1 MLTYDEYAALSKTP
15 HALADGLMLVFK
27 HPADC
32 RRLARY
38 PSVAKKQGLFAC
50 CVSPLV
56 HQFEIC
62 NKRPADDPVVG
73 AFAKSLI
80 VSGKICRTPARMA

>member
-1 MLTYDEYAALSKTP
+1 
-15 HALADGLMLVFK
+15 LADGLMLVFK

-50 CVSPLV
+50 CVSP
-56 HQFEIC
+56 FIT
-62 NKRPADDPVVG
+62 
-73 AFAKSLI
+73 S
-80 VSGKICRTPARMA
+80 T